1 MLMSHP
7 KPRIDRSTA
16 AHDTEQTHVIN
27 ALTLIG
33 STSNGVS
40 CRSESDLAFP
50 ARGVWLRSRDPEI
63 SSVMSFFLFFVVCC
77 HCAWVVAALYFYFCY
92 CFAVVL

>member
-7 KPRIDRSTA
+7 KPTIDRSAA
-16 AHDTEQTHVIN
+16 AHDTEQAHMTN

-40 CRSESDLAFP
+40 CRSESDLQFP
-50 ARGVWLRSRDPEI
+50 AHGVRLRSRDPGI
-63 SSVMSFFLFFVVCC
+63 SSVLSFFWFFVATVLGLL
-77 HCAWVVAALYFYFCY
+77 AACYFYFCY
-92 CFAVVL
+92 CFAVVP